1 MTLVEVMVSM
11 TILLLIMAGLIA
23 TMIQSRRMT
32 EGSIRQNM
40 AVNIVT
46 SFLEQ
51 MKGMANT
58 SLTLSPIPT
67 QDDEATSD
75 PLTPSTGT
83 PPALNSF
90 TPGTTPS
97 GCVDNL
103 KDFPMYTSGS
113 NGAAST
119 WGVIWPGATSPG
131 TTPYTNDL
139 HLNIWVWVT
148 DMSSGSSGAVTQGT
162 AYSVTMIYTWRVNDG
177 GRVRFFSDEVHTII
191 SSVSA
196 FN

>member
-46 SFLEQ
+46 SYLEQ

-58 SLTLSPIPT
+58 SLTISPIPT

-75 PLTPSTGT
+75 TLTPSTGT
-83 PPALNSF
+83 PPSLSSF
-90 TPGTTPS
+90 TPGGTTPA

-103 KDFPMYTSGS
+103 KDFPM
-113 NGAAST
+113 
-119 WGVIWPGATSPG
+119 
-131 TTPYTNDL
+131 
-139 HLNIWVWVT
+139 
-148 DMSSGSSGAVTQGT
+148 
-162 AYSVTMIYTWRVNDG
+162 
-177 GRVRFFSDEVHTII
+177 
-191 SSVSA
+191 
-196 FN
+196 